1 MVNGEGIMVNGPSQA
16 AIGRALNLSPAAITK
31 LKQQGMPVDSAE
43 AAQRWREQR
52 QNVAHRKPAPASVAP
67 APPHAPPAPAPA
79 PTHAPPSDYPLAESH
94 DAARTRREIAE
105 ANLAEIKLSE
115 LRGELIRVGAVKATL
130 AGIFATTREALLQL
144 PSRLAP
150 TLAADTDPTS
160 VHNALHLEIHQ
171 ALQHLAGAPG
181 AIGQED
187 QPS

>member
-1 MVNGEGIMVNGPSQA
+1 MVNGEGLMVNAPSQA
-16 AIGRALNLSPAAITK
+16 AIGRALNLSPATITK

-43 AAQRWREQR
+43 SAQRWREQR

-67 APPHAPPAPAPA
+67 APTRAPPAPALA
-79 PTHAPPSDYPLAESH
+79 PQALAPEYLLAESH
-94 DAARTRREIAE
+94 DTARTRREIAE
-105 ANLAEIKLSE
+105 ADLAEIKLSE

-160 VHNALHLEIHQ
+160 VHNALHLELHQ
-171 ALQHLAGAPG
+171 ALQHLAGAPS
-181 AIGQED
+181 AIGQEA
-187 QPS
+187 PPP